1 LSVANEDQYTTGESL
16 RQTFRRVGNCL
27 NHTAEAYLIG
37 GGAMTLRGIKDST
50 KDIDLVTKDRTSFRR
65 IEAALLDLGYT
76 QETELAREYE
86 SLGATA
92 VLKGDGGGHVD
103 LFDRQVAL
111 KLSFSETMA
120 ARAEQLSSDGNL
132 TVFAC
137 SPVDVV
143 LFKSMT
149 PRSGDLDDVRAVI
162 VAHGGGFDWGV
173 LAEEFRSQLPLNAGK
188 REHEWI
194 TGEKRHPVLQFEQ
207 TVREL
212 DGVPKEVTRLVR
224 ETADVVEAEG
234 FVVDAIRFTG
244 KIERAD
250 LVSRVTE
257 SNHCR
262 ETIVDDAV
270 ERLIEKGVVET
281 ADGVCRPGWT
291 QLE

>member
-1 LSVANEDQYTTGESL
+1 MENKDSYTSGESL
-16 RQTFRRVGNCL
+16 RQTFRRVGQCL
-27 NHTAEAYLIG
+27 DHPAEAYLIG

-92 VLKGDGGGHVD
+92 VLKAGGGGHVD
-103 LFDRQVAL
+103 IFDRQVAL
-111 KLSFSETMA
+111 KLSFSKTMA
-120 ARAEQLSSDGNL
+120 ARAEQISSDGNL

-162 VAHGGGFDWGV
+162 AAHGGGFDWDV
-173 LAEEFRSQLPLNAGK
+173 LGEEFRSQLPLNAGK

-212 DGVPKEVTRLVR
+212 TGVPNDVRRLVR
-224 ETADVVEAEG
+224 ETADIVEAEG

-244 KIERAD
+244 ETERSELIAQ
-250 LVSRVTE
+250 VTE
-257 SNHCR
+257 LNPCR
-262 ETIVDDAV
+262 ETTVDDAV

-291 QLE
+291 RLE